1 MENCVS
7 NNPKDKIEFRF
18 FGVGGTATGPHA
30 INVLALLCLAVLVV
44 MVVVWLR

>member
-18 FGVGGTATGPHA
+18 FGVGGAATGLHA
-30 INVLALLCLAVLVV
+30 INVLALLFLAAFVV
-44 MVVVWLR
+44 MVVVWPR